1 MGLSIEWERNLFQ
14 VGTPM
19 SPSRCA
25 PSPNKIFS
33 HFVNAAHHHE
43 IDLGAKLAFDS
54 LTNSLAGTSFVSTI
68 LYRQSR
74 QTV

>member
-33 HFVNAAHHHE
+33 HFVNAAHLHE

-54 LTNSLAGTSFVSTI
+54 SDELLSRDFLRIDHSL
-68 LYRQSR
+68 
-74 QTV
+74 